1 MGYAYYWEGCLMVD
15 DMDQQ
20 ILRVLLT
27 DSRISL
33 KDLAQQV
40 GLSSPSVAERLR
52 RLDERGV
59 IRAFTIEINP
69 QALGYQLQAIVRIRA
84 LPGKL
89 HIVQK
94 LVEEI
99 PEIVECD
106 KVTGEDCFI
115 ARLFVQNIEQLDQI
129 LDRIADKAETNTAI
143 VKAQTVRRRPPPFVI
158 A

>member
-1 MGYAYYWEGCLMVD
+1 MVD
-15 DMDQQ
+15 DTDQQ
-20 ILRVLLT
+20 ILRVLLS

-59 IRAFTIEINP
+59 IRAFTIEVNP

-89 HIVQK
+89 LLVQK
-94 LVEEI
+94 LIGEI

-106 KVTGEDCFI
+106 KVTGDDCFV
-115 ARLFVQNIEQLDQI
+115 ARLFVQSIEQLDKI
-129 LDRIADKAETNTAI
+129 LDRITDKAETSTAI

>member
-1 MGYAYYWEGCLMVD
+1 VVD
-15 DMDQQ
+15 DTDQQ
-20 ILRVLLT
+20 ILRILLN

-52 RLDERGV
+52 RLEERDV

-69 QALGYQLQAIVRIRA
+69 RALDYQLQAIVRIRA

-89 HIVQK
+89 LAVQK
-94 LVEEI
+94 LIEEI
-99 PEIVECD
+99 PEVVECD
-106 KVTGEDCFI
+106 KVTGDDCFV
-115 ARLFVQNIEQLDQI
+115 ARLFVQSIEHLDQI
-129 LDRIADKAETNTAI
+129 LDRLTEKAETSTAI
-143 VKAQTVRRRPPPFVI
+143 VKAQVVKRRPPPFVV

>member
-1 MGYAYYWEGCLMVD
+1 MDHACYLEGCSMVD
-15 DMDQQ
+15 DTDQQ
-20 ILRVLLT
+20 ILRVLLS

-59 IRAFTIEINP
+59 IRAFTIEVNP

-89 HIVQK
+89 LLVQK
-94 LVEEI
+94 LIGEI

-106 KVTGEDCFI
+106 KVTGDDCFV
-115 ARLFVQNIEQLDQI
+115 ARLFVQSIEQLDKI
-129 LDRIADKAETNTAI
+129 LDRITDKAETSTAI